1 MIKEEFLNEN
11 FTGEQPVTGL
21 DVAKLVG
28 AEDIYKK
35 GKQQEEMDSQMKIE
49 AKKRFSNMVTRM
61 NEINKRNQKD
71 IID

>member
-21 DVAKLVG
+21 DVAILVG

-35 GKQQEEMDSQMKIE
+35 GKQQEEMDNQMKIE

-61 NEINKRNQKD
+61 NEVNKRNQKD